1 MLLPACKQ
9 EQANECG
16 GVFDLPMG
24 QASVTEPVLI
34 SKLS

>member
-9 EQANECG
+9 ENVKECG

-24 QASVTEPVLI
+24 QASVTEPLLI